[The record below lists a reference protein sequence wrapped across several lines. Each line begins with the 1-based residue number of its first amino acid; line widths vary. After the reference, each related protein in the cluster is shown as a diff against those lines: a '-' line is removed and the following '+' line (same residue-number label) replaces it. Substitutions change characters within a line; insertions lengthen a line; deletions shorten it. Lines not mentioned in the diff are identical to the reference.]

1 MEWKVGRET
10 ILLFPGQEKQLGFV
24 EYFLQ
29 CVFHLASGL
38 PVTKVTGT
46 K

>member
-1 MEWKVGRET
+1 MASGKGDNIIVSWSG
-10 ILLFPGQEKQLGFV
+10 KQLGFV